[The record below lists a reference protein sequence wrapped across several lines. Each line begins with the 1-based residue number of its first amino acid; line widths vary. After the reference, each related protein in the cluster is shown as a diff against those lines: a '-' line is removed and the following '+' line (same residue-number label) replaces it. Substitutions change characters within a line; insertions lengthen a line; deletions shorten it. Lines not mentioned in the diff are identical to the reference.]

1 MYFIFVNCTIFS
13 WLQKHYMLIME
24 SLESIEKQKEKQET
38 EMKEGRGNG
47 RKKWRR
53 EDGKHRRRKERER
66 KKIKEGKGKKKPQLL
81 RGNFS
86 QYFHVH
92 SFQCILCNLIKIATY
107 TVGWMYSFIV
117 YFFIMNKTYLMPLI
131 SYLSV

>member
-66 KKIKEGKGKKKPQLL
+66 KKIKEGKGKKKNL
-81 RGNFS
+81 NFS
-86 QYFHVH
+86 EVISLNIFMYIH
-92 SFQCILCNLIKIATY
+92 SN
-107 TVGWMYSFIV
+107 V
-117 YFFIMNKTYLMPLI
+117 YYVI
-131 SYLSV
+131 SLK